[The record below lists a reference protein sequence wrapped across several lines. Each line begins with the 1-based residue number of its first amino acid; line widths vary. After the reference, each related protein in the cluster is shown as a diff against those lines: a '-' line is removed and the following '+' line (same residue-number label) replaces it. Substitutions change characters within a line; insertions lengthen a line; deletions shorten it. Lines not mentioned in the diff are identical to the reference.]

1 MLPSNKD
8 EKVNKTRI
16 IMNHSPTPQFHTIVK
31 QNVEHMKGLAIPV
44 LYLNT
49 PNGITR
55 MESLIEYF
63 ISNPSASYQWM
74 QNRARAVGLFFDY
87 CRASEGFVNY
97 HSPNAHRTI
106 FKLFSWAL
114 LNGTIDNETATDKLK
129 LYWPSSSLDVSK
141 RLCSAILDFEEYCD
155 NEDIINTPLLKNNKI
170 IKPID
175 EMASLKFLHT
185 AIKIKKRTFLGH
197 LKKASKLAIKLKNN
211 KSKNISNLGNSGSRS
226 RTSSE
231 EKRFPEELIAP
242 LFDYGF
248 IKDPNAQLLSDQED
262 ITAKMI
268 TLLLFFGG
276 IRESEPFHLWINDV
290 TPVDIKSYDDC
301 QVFLRHPSEA
311 STFMAGENVSRK
323 EYLAQRGMLP
333 RYRHPI
339 KSLRANWKDLAL
351 DDSLSAPV
359 FFMHDGAAKLFNAM
373 YIYYINHYR
382 PKLEEIAKSNGNP
395 KHPFLFVSAGVDHS
409 TGKSYQGL
417 PYSVGAYISAFERAL
432 DKVEIALGITIPRGK
447 EYGTTPYGSRHY
459 YLGTLTDLGMPRKVI
474 QKCAKHHSILS
485 QEAYNTPAY
494 DEIQKKLNEAR
505 GALYIKPRLDFLNKP
520 FNT

>member
-1 MLPSNKD
+1 
-8 EKVNKTRI
+8 
-16 IMNHSPTPQFHTIVK
+16 
-31 QNVEHMKGLAIPV
+31 
-44 LYLNT
+44 
-49 PNGITR
+49 
-55 MESLIEYF
+55 
-63 ISNPSASYQWM
+63 
-74 QNRARAVGLFFDY
+74 
-87 CRASEGFVNY
+87 
-97 HSPNAHRTI
+97 
-106 FKLFSWAL
+106 
-114 LNGTIDNETATDKLK
+114 
-129 LYWPSSSLDVSK
+129 
-141 RLCSAILDFEEYCD
+141 
-155 NEDIINTPLLKNNKI
+155 
-170 IKPID
+170 
-175 EMASLKFLHT
+175 
-185 AIKIKKRTFLGH
+185 
-197 LKKASKLAIKLKNN
+197 
-211 KSKNISNLGNSGSRS
+211 
-226 RTSSE
+226 
-231 EKRFPEELIAP
+231 
-242 LFDYGF
+242 
-248 IKDPNAQLLSDQED
+248 
-262 ITAKMI
+262 
-268 TLLLFFGG
+268 
-276 IRESEPFHLWINDV
+276 
-290 TPVDIKSYDDC
+290 
-301 QVFLRHPSEA
+301 
-311 STFMAGENVSRK
+311 
-323 EYLAQRGMLP
+323 
-333 RYRHPI
+333 
-339 KSLRANWKDLAL
+339 LAL

>member
-1 MLPSNKD
+1 MLPLIKD
-8 EKVNKTRI
+8 EKVNKTRV
-16 IMNHSPTPQFHTIVK
+16 IMNHSPIPQFHTIVK

-114 LNGTIDNETATDKLK
+114 LNGTIDNETATDRLK

-141 RLCSAILDFEEYCD
+141 RLCSAILDFEEFCD
-155 NEDIINTPLLKNNKI
+155 NEDIINTPLLKNKKI
-170 IKPID
+170 IKPVN
-175 EMASLKFLHT
+175 EVASLKFLHT
-185 AIKIKKRTFLGH
+185 AIKIKKRSFLGH
-197 LKKASKLAIKLKNN
+197 LNKANKQAIKVKNN
-211 KSKNISNLGNSGSRS
+211 RNKNISNLGTSGSRS
-226 RTSSE
+226 RTSSG

-290 TPVDIKSYDDC
+290 IPVDIKSYDDC
-301 QVFLRHPSEA
+301 QVFLRHPIEA

-359 FFMHDGAAKLFNAM
+359 FFMHDGAAKLFNTM

-395 KHPFLFVSAGVDHS
+395 AHPFLFVSTGVDHS

-417 PYSVGAYISAFERAL
+417 PYSVGAYIGAFERAL